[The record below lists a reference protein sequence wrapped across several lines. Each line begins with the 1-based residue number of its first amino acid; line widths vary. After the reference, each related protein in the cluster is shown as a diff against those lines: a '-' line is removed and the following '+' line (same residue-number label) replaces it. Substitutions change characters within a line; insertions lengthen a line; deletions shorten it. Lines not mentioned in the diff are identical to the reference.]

1 MSARLAFIV
10 SLLAVIHFPVA
21 AQVLLWDSTG
31 VPVCT
36 AEGWQRSPRMVT
48 DGDRGA
54 IIAWEDLRAG
64 SNAAIYAA
72 RILPDATRPWQSDGV
87 EVASPENGQ
96 RLAGIV
102 DDGAGGAYI
111 GWWNRAGSD
120 GDVYV
125 QRIGPDGTK
134 LWSAAG
140 QTVCGAPGRQEW
152 VEMVSDGLGGVIL
165 AWHDRRGGTDNDI
178 YAQRYSPDGTPM
190 WTADG
195 VAVSTATGDQNYPQL
210 ATDQSGGAYIAWMD
224 RRTEDDIYAQHVLSD
239 GSLAWTED
247 LAVCTEPNRQ
257 VAPKVIPYGE
267 HSVAFFWQDY
277 RLGPSTSALY
287 LQIIDEQGQRLYLD
301 DYQVSQSENAQS
313 GMFLTDDG
321 QNGALAVWTDYRGG
335 AGEGDVYMR
344 RIRADGSI
352 IGDFGNALCDYA
364 NTQERPVMISDGH
377 GGGFAVWQDKRNTF
391 DYDLYMNRISAQG
404 LTNYSEWNGHSG
416 ILLHRHDNNQ
426 LGPQVI
432 ESGPGYAIICWY
444 DGRVLDGQ
452 ADIYAQRV
460 AWAPSLH
467 FPDAVDFGIMKVGRT
482 VHDTIRVWNDGA
494 RPLTISNVRRASNP
508 GTTHPQDFI
517 FYPDFPLPATLQP
530 GEGVN
535 IALSFTPGG
544 VGERISELRIS
555 SDAPQEP
562 VVIPLRGTGTNPT
575 LQLKT
580 VHQFRVTKVGTT
592 NEEEIAGMIRNTGSG
607 VLVIPRIE
615 ITGTDSHRFAL
626 GDNPPFPL
634 MVEEGGSLALKL
646 RFSPLEAGPK
656 EARIRVFSN
665 AEEEPKEGRL
675 SGIGAEP
682 TLTTIPLAAYFDTT
696 MTTKTRE
703 TTFNI
708 RNTSSVE
715 LVINALTLAGE
726 NPDEFSFEATLP
738 MRIPGDGSGP
748 VTLRFHPTSIGPKR
762 ADLLIESDS
771 PVSPYTMRISAAAIL
786 LGTEAL
792 SAPFVFRLESV
803 YPQPLKSPCILY
815 LDISTSDTGEAQ
827 RVLLYD
833 MLGRLR
839 GSLFEGVLAAGRS
852 TLQLDLGHL
861 ELAPG
866 SYLLRIENAGASQMR
881 RISVTF

>member
-1 MSARLAFIV
+1 MSVRVVLIL
-10 SLLAVIHFPVA
+10 SLLAVCQFPVA

-36 AEGWQRSPRMVT
+36 ADGWQRNPRMVT

-64 SNAAIYAA
+64 SNPAIHAA
-72 RILPDATRPWQSDGV
+72 RIRPDATRPWQADGI

-102 DDGAGGAYI
+102 SDGAGGAYI
-111 GWWNRAGSD
+111 GWWNRAGKD
-120 GDVYV
+120 GDVFV

-134 LWSAAG
+134 RWAASG
-140 QTVCGAPGRQEW
+140 VTVCGAPGRQEW
-152 VEMVSDGLGGVIL
+152 VEMVSDGVGGVIL
-165 AWHDRRGGTDNDI
+165 AWHDRRGGNDNDI
-178 YAQRYSPDGTPM
+178 YAQRYSPDGTPL

-195 VAVSTATGDQNYPQL
+195 VAVSTAAGDQNYPQL
-210 ATDQSGGAYIAWMD
+210 AADQNGGAYIAWMD
-224 RRTEDDIYAQHVLSD
+224 RRTEDDIYAQHVLPD

-247 LAVCTEPNRQ
+247 LAVCVEPNRQ

-287 LQIIDEQGQRLYLD
+287 LQIIDEQGQRLYVD

-404 LTNYSEWNGHSG
+404 LTNYPEWNGHTG
-416 ILLHRHDNNQ
+416 LLLHRHDNNQ

-432 ESGPGYAIICWY
+432 ESGPGYALICWY

-460 AWAPSLH
+460 AWAPSLA
-467 FPDAVDFGIMKVGRT
+467 FPDSIDFGIMKVGRT

-494 RPLTISNVRRASNP
+494 RPLTITNVRRASNP
-508 GTTHPQDFI
+508 GTTHPADFI
-517 FYPDFPLPATLQP
+517 FYPTFALPATLQP
-530 GEGVN
+530 GEGVD

-544 VGERISELRIS
+544 IGERISELRIS
-555 SDAPQEP
+555 SDAQQEP
-562 VVIPLRGTGTNPT
+562 VVIPLRGIGTNPT

-615 ITGTDSHRFAL
+615 ITGTDGHLFGL

-634 MVEEGGSLALKL
+634 MVEEGGSFALKL
-646 RFSPLEAGPK
+646 KFSPLEPGPK

-682 TLTTIPLAAYFDTT
+682 SLTTIPLAAYFDTT
-696 MTTKTRE
+696 MTTRTRE

-715 LVINALTLAGE
+715 LVVNRMTLAGE
-726 NPDEFSFEATLP
+726 NPDEFSFEATMP

-748 VTLRFHPTSIGPKR
+748 VTLRFHPTGVGPKR
-762 ADLLIESDS
+762 ADLLIESDA
-771 PVSPYTMRISAAAIL
+771 PISPYTMRISGAAIL
-786 LGTEAL
+786 LGTYVLPAADGFAVQSL
-792 SAPFVFRLESV
+792 
-803 YPQPLKSPCILY
+803 YPQPLTTGQPLTVRLTGVSP
-815 LDISTSDTGEAQ
+815 TE
-827 RVLLYD
+827 VLRIHVHDL
-833 MLGRLR
+833 LGRLR
-839 GSLFEGVLAAGRS
+839 GVAFSGYTDPNTTSLEIP
-852 TLQLDLGHL
+852 
-861 ELAPG
+861 LAPLRLEAG
-866 SYLLRIENAGASQMR
+866 SYLLRVEHGSHRLTRLITVVR
-881 RISVTF
+881 

>member
-1 MSARLAFIV
+1 MPSRLVLLV
-10 SLLAVIHFPVA
+10 SLLAVIHLPVS

-36 AEGWQRSPRMVT
+36 ADGWQRSPRLVT
-48 DGDRGA
+48 DGSRGA
-54 IIAWEDLRAG
+54 IIAWEDQRAG
-64 SNAAIYAA
+64 SNAGIHAA
-72 RILPDATRPWQSDGV
+72 RILPDATRPWQADGV
-87 EVASPENGQ
+87 EVATAENGQ

-102 DDGAGGAYI
+102 SDGAGGAYI
-111 GWWNRAGSD
+111 GWWNRAGND
-120 GDVYV
+120 GDVFV

-134 LWSAAG
+134 RWSASG
-140 QTVCGAPGRQEW
+140 VTVCGATGRQEW

-178 YAQRYSPDGTPM
+178 YAQRYSPDGTPL

-195 VAVSTATGDQNYPQL
+195 MAVSTATGDQNYPQL
-210 ATDQSGGAYIAWMD
+210 AADQNGGAYIAWMD
-224 RRTEDDIYAQHVLSD
+224 RRSEDDIYAQHVLSD

-247 LAVCTEPNRQ
+247 LPVCVEPNRQ
-257 VAPKVIPYGE
+257 VAPKVLPYGE

-287 LQIIDEQGQRLYLD
+287 LQIIDEQGQRLYQD

-321 QNGALAVWTDYRGG
+321 QEGALAVWTDYRGG

-404 LTNYSEWNGHSG
+404 LTNYTEWNGHSG

-426 LGPQVI
+426 LAPQVI
-432 ESGPGYAIICWY
+432 ESGPGHAIICWY
-444 DGRVLDGQ
+444 DGRLLDGQ

-460 AWAPSLH
+460 AWAPSLQ

-494 RPLTISNVRRASNP
+494 RPLTITNVRRASNP

-517 FYPDFPLPATLQP
+517 FYPDFSLPATLQP

-544 VGERISELRIS
+544 IGERFSELRIS

-562 VVIPLRGTGTNPT
+562 VVIPLHGTGTNPT
-575 LQLKT
+575 LQLKN

-607 VLVIPRIE
+607 MLVIPKIE
-615 ITGTDSHRFAL
+615 ITGTDSHRFSL

-646 RFSPLEAGPK
+646 KFSPLEAGPK

-682 TLTTIPLAAYFDTT
+682 SLTTIPLAAYFDTT

-726 NPDEFSFEATLP
+726 HPDQFSFEATLP
-738 MRIPGDGSGP
+738 MRISGDGSGP
-748 VTLRFHPTSIGPKR
+748 VILRFHPTSIGPKR
-762 ADLLIESDS
+762 ADLLIETDA
-771 PVSPYTMRISAAAIL
+771 PISPYTMRISGAAIL
-786 LGTEAL
+786 LGTGVLPSPTGFALEAL
-792 SAPFVFRLESV
+792 
-803 YPQPLKSPCILY
+803 YPQPLGAGQPLMLRLTGVSPTEVLRI
-815 LDISTSDTGEAQ
+815 
-827 RVLLYD
+827 RVHDL
-833 MLGRLR
+833 LGRLR
-839 GSLFEGVLAAGRS
+839 GEMYS
-852 TLQLDLGHL
+852 GHL
-861 ELAPG
+861 DPIITSLELPLVPLRLEAG
-866 SYLLRIENAGASQMR
+866 SYLLRLEHGTRWITR
-881 RISVTF
+881 LFTVVR